1 MKTLEEFVA
10 LFAEQFDDTDA
21 SEITASTVF
30 HDLDEWSSLIGLSV
44 IAMVDE
50 EFEVALRSDDV
61 IKSVTVEDL
70 YKRVIEKLK

>member
-10 LFAEQFDDTDA
+10 LFAEQFDDTDP
-21 SEITASTVF
+21 SEITAITAF

-50 EFEVALRSDDV
+50 EFDVALKGDDV
-61 IKSVTVEDL
+61 RTSVTIEDL
-70 YKRVIEKLK
+70 YNKVISKL